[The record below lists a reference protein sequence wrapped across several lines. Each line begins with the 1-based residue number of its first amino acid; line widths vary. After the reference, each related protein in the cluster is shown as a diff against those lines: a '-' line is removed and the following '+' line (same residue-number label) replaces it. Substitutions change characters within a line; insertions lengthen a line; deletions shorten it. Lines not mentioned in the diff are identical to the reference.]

1 MLRRALLV
9 LLWLSVPL
17 TGFAQEHDMNEP
29 PAGQAPY
36 PRLKISG
43 FGDVNFAERDKPEGA
58 RGFSLGQLALH
69 MASELSPRV
78 TFFGELSFS
87 ARADAGTGSPAV

>member
-1 MLRRALLV
+1 MFRVLAFVLALVCIPV
-9 LLWLSVPL
+9 L
-17 TGFAQEHDMNEP
+17 AR
-29 PAGQAPY
+29 GQAHEMTAAPPDQRQY
-36 PRLKISG
+36 PSLKLSG
-43 FGDVNFAERDKPEGA
+43 FGDINFSATDKPEGP

-87 ARADAGTGSPAV
+87 ARADAGTGSPLA